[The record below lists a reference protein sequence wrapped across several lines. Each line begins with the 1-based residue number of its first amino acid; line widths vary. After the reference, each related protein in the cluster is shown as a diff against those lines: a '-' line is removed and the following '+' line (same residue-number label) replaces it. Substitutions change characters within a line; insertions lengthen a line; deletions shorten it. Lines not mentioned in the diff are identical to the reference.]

1 VPGAG
6 RRAAERGSRALREP
20 GRTVPLPQRPAAP
33 SGTSAFAAARLQSA
47 RVRGR
52 PNRLRPLLSKRV
64 SVLIR
69 SPARVRTIRP
79 LACRTLERDPSH
91 RRDAK
96 YGPAVDHLM
105 IRSPP
110 LTADP
115 VLRDWIGI
123 HAGRCCRSLEL
134 RGPPGRGHLAAVDAN
149 GRHWGDS
156 VIPYG
161 ISSGRELRVDGRIP
175 RAPVG
180 RPRAHL

>member
-1 VPGAG
+1 VAPGVKAVEDRKG
-6 RRAAERGSRALREP
+6 QPRHRLGDDLDAVIAAANEPRSTPSMSRPAR
-20 GRTVPLPQRPAAP
+20 RTVRPHEVV
-33 SGTSAFAAARLQSA
+33 AF
-47 RVRGR
+47 VG
-52 PNRLRPLLSKRV
+52 
-64 SVLIR
+64 
-69 SPARVRTIRP
+69 
-79 LACRTLERDPSH
+79 RDPSH

-161 ISSGRELRVDGRIP
+161 ISSGRKLRVDGRIP